1 MHGMEM
7 GGQLNRIIEQN
18 YKYLTNNLKNLSWHL
33 IGFEINNS
41 NKCLKTIF
49 VFIQNLYI
57 FNFLIPDVYLKEL
70 LLFKIITIINSL
82 YHSKHFYT
90 F

>member
-33 IGFEINNS
+33 IGFEINKQQQMSENHF
-41 NKCLKTIF
+41 CLYPKP
-49 VFIQNLYI
+49 LYI
-57 FNFLIPDVYLKEL
+57 QFSNTWC
-70 LLFKIITIINSL
+70 LFERAA
-82 YHSKHFYT
+82 T